1 MTGTHR
7 THVMLV
13 VLACLAP
20 AAMTAPAAAQSAG
33 GVAFPTGPSLQVA
46 TPNDALLGDTVTFS
60 GTLPAAANTAVVIQ
74 RQDRTGLWIQTATT
88 MGDAS
93 GTFTAQWRADH
104 VGLFP
109 VRALP
114 ASQVTTAA
122 LATVSSTSPVA
133 TLSAPMLT
141 IYNPAIATWYGPGF
155 FGQKMACGH
164 RLTKHT
170 LGVANKTLPCG
181 TEVALDFQGRTVTV
195 PVVDRG
201 PFANHAHW
209 DLTEATAHALA
220 MTDTETIGAVSIPG
234 SAPASASKPG
244 ASSKTPAPAPAA
256 IAR

>member
-7 THVMLV
+7 THVVLV
-13 VLACLAP
+13 ALACLAP
-20 AAMTAPAAAQSAG
+20 AAMGAPAAAQSAG
-33 GVAFPTGPSLQVA
+33 GVAFPTGPSLQIA
-46 TPNDALLGDTVTFS
+46 TPGDAMLGDTVTFS
-60 GTLPAAANTAVVIQ
+60 GTLPAAASTTVVIQ
-74 RQDRTGLWIQTATT
+74 RQGRTGAWIQTASATADPT
-88 MGDAS
+88 

-114 ASQVTTAA
+114 ASQVAPAA
-122 LATVSSTSPVA
+122 LATVSSTTPVA
-133 TLSAPMLT
+133 TLSAPLMT
-141 IYNPAIATWYGPGF
+141 IYQPAIATWYGPGF

-164 RLTKHT
+164 RLTKRT

-181 TEVALDFQGRTVTV
+181 TEVALDFRGRTMTV

-209 DLTEATAHALA
+209 DLTEATARALA
-220 MTDTETIGAVSIPG
+220 MNDTETIGAVSIPN
-234 SAPASASKPG
+234 SAPAGALRPA
-244 ASSKTPAPAPAA
+244 ASSKTPAPAA